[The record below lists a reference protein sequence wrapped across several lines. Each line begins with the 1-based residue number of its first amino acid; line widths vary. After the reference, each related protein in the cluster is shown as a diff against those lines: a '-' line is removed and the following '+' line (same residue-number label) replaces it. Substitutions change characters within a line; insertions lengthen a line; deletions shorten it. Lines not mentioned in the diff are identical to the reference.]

1 MLFFIVL
8 LCSIIIQINT
18 ILENVFCSL
27 SSSDELMIQ
36 NIPTTFELNVPYT
49 GKWRFSSIINK
60 YEFFLL
66 VILSSNNTI
75 LLSYITLDI
84 ETSFNTS
91 NDSYCLSTNESF
103 SSFIYKT
110 EFILK
115 FEKNSIKTKCIQ
127 LK

>member
-1 MLFFIVL
+1 MLVFILL
-8 LCSIIIQINT
+8 LCSTIIQVNT
-18 ILENVFCSL
+18 SLENSFCSL

-36 NIPTTFELNVPYT
+36 NIPTIFELNVPYT
-49 GKWRFSSIINK
+49 GKWRFSSIIIK
-60 YEFFLL
+60 SDFFLL
-66 VILSSNNTI
+66 VILSSNNTL

-103 SSFIYKT
+103 SSFIHKT